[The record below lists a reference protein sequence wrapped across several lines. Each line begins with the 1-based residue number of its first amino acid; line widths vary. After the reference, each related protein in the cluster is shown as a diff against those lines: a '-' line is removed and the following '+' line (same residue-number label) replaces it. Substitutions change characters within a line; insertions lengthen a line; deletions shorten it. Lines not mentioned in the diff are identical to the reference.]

1 MPHMQIKPSKAL
13 SGFIKHYL
21 ILENNASVV
30 SSMRL
35 FSDGNTGVVFC
46 TDGTLATA
54 SINNKI
60 DNLPDAFVYGQIS
73 GYRDIIGRGKAA
85 LFIVVFHPD
94 GLKQLINLPA
104 SETRDQIVPFKDLF
118 GVSGDMLAEAL
129 FNCKSATEKI
139 LLIEEFFMK
148 ILIDNWAPTDNLVTA
163 AIDYIVKKKGMT
175 TISNLADFSGYH
187 ARHLERRFVDAVGLS
202 PKRFC
207 GIVRLHTFLKHFKS
221 DSGDKNIAHY
231 GYEAGY
237 YDQAHLIRE
246 FKNIT
251 GITPSQYIRQANPLA
266 VNFLQLL
273 A

>member
-1 MPHMQIKPSKAL
+1 MQIKPSKAL

-21 ILENNASVV
+21 ILENNASVL
-30 SSMRL
+30 SSLRL
-35 FSDGNTGVVFC
+35 FSDGNTGVVFSA
-46 TDGTLATA
+46 DGTLATA
-54 SINNKI
+54 FLNNQI
-60 DNLPDAFVYGQIS
+60 GNLPDAFVYGQIS
-73 GYRDIIGRGKAA
+73 GYRDIICRGRAA

-94 GLKQLINLPA
+94 GLKQLLNMPA

-118 GVSGDMLAEAL
+118 GIPGDMLTEAL
-129 FNCKSATEKI
+129 LNCRFATEKI
-139 LLIEEFFMK
+139 ALTEQFFTK
-148 ILIDNWAPTDNLVTA
+148 ILIANWSPADNLVA
-163 AIDYIVKKKGMT
+163 ASIDYIVKNKGLT
-175 TISNLADFSGYH
+175 TVSNLADFSGYH
-187 ARHLERRFVDAVGLS
+187 ARHLERRFIDTVGLS

-207 GIVRLHTFLKHFKS
+207 GIVRLHAFLKHLKN
-221 DSGDKNIAHY
+221 DSGSKSIAYY

-266 VNFLQLL
+266 VNFLQLP